1 MKQKLFHPW
10 TKDARKA
17 IDIQNSLRKKIVFEK
32 INESSVRY
40 VAGIDVS
47 YDRDLKK
54 TIAGVVVY
62 DIKQKCVVEKEYAIL
77 KTDFPYIPGLLT
89 FREGEATCI
98 ALEKLNVEPDCLMFD
113 AQGYAHPRR
122 MGLATH
128 IGVLFDKCSI
138 GCAKS
143 RLTGRFD
150 EHKDFS
156 FLYDDTEIIGAV
168 LRTKKNTKP
177 IFISIGNRIDLSSAV
192 QIVKRCL
199 NNHRLPEPTR
209 LAHIL
214 VTNLRN
220 KGLTNV
226 QDFRDHKGWLMNREE
241 LFVELK
247 KKVKNKNLI
256 KHMLA
261 VEAAMRSLAKKTG
274 EDEEKWGIAGLL
286 HDIDYEQ
293 TKSDMNKHSLIGAE
307 ILQKMG
313 LSEDIVYAVKVH
325 NPVHNLPRK
334 SKMDKALYAV
344 DPLTGLIVACA
355 LIKPEKK
362 ISKIDTGFVMKKFRE
377 KGFAA
382 GADRKQIRT
391 CEELGFSLE
400 EFVDIVLKAMQGIS
414 QDLGL

>member
-1 MKQKLFHPW
+1 
-10 TKDARKA
+10 
-17 IDIQNSLRKKIVFEK
+17 
-32 INESSVRY
+32 
-40 VAGIDVS
+40 
-47 YDRDLKK
+47 
-54 TIAGVVVY
+54 
-62 DIKQKCVVEKEYAIL
+62 
-77 KTDFPYIPGLLT
+77 
-89 FREGEATCI
+89 
-98 ALEKLNVEPDCLMFD
+98 
-113 AQGYAHPRR
+113 
-122 MGLATH
+122 
-128 IGVLFDKCSI
+128 
-138 GCAKS
+138 
-143 RLTGRFD
+143 
-150 EHKDFS
+150 
-156 FLYDDTEIIGAV
+156 
-168 LRTKKNTKP
+168 
-177 IFISIGNRIDLSSAV
+177 
-192 QIVKRCL
+192 
-199 NNHRLPEPTR
+199 
-209 LAHIL
+209 
-214 VTNLRN
+214 
-220 KGLTNV
+220 
-226 QDFRDHKGWLMNREE
+226 MNREE

-313 LSEDIVYAVKVH
+313 LPEDIVYAVKVH

-414 QDLGL
+414 RDLGL

>member
-10 TKDARKA
+10 TKDTKEA

-32 INESSVRY
+32 MNESSVRY

-47 YDRDLKK
+47 YDKDLKK

-89 FREGEATCI
+89 FREGKATCR

-113 AQGYAHPRR
+113 GQGYAHPRR

-143 RLTGRFD
+143 
-150 EHKDFS
+150 
-156 FLYDDTEIIGAV
+156 
-168 LRTKKNTKP
+168 

-214 VTNLRN
+214 VTNLKN

-261 VEAAMRSLAKKTG
+261 VEAAMRR
-274 EDEEKWGIAGLL
+274 
-286 HDIDYEQ
+286 
-293 TKSDMNKHSLIGAE
+293 
-307 ILQKMG
+307 MG
-313 LSEDIVYAVKVH
+313 LPEDIVYAVKVH

-414 QDLGL
+414 RDLGL